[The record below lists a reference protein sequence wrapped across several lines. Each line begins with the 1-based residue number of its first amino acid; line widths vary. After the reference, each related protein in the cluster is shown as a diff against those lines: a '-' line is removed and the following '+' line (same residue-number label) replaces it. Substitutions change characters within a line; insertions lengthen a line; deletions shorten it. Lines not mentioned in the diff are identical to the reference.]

1 VRGGCVTVA
10 NHFPL
15 VEGFMRGPLALL
27 SVFAAVALA
36 TAAPPVVTLPPEIR
50 GDVSAFVVVKPS
62 EVKDADAVK
71 FVPLD
76 AGLSVFPGDLL
87 TDKKVTVVVAAKA
100 GRYRLLAY
108 SGNKDGASEPAITTL
123 VIGGATTPPPVPPVD
138 PPAPIISKL
147 HFMVVRPSGPIAPS
161 TEAAM
166 NLPAWSEVK
175 AAGHTYSDLPFDAL
189 PESAKLK
196 FTGQPLPFLLV
207 WEHKG
212 GQIVLTERPAGKMPT
227 TDTDLRGLLR

>member
-1 VRGGCVTVA
+1 
-10 NHFPL
+10 
-15 VEGFMRGPLALL
+15 MRGPLALL

-36 TAAPPVVTLPPEIR
+36 TASPPVVTLPAEIR
-50 GDVSAFVVVKPS
+50 GDASAFVVVKPS

-108 SGNKDGASEPAITTL
+108 AGNKDGASEPALTTL
-123 VIGGATTPPPVPPVD
+123 VIGGATVPPPVD
-138 PPAPIISKL
+138 PPKDPPVVTPTKL
-147 HFMVVRPSGPIAPS
+147 HFMVVRPNGPIAPS

-166 NLPAWSEVK
+166 NLSAWSEVK

-196 FTGQPLPFLLV
+196 FTGQPLPFLLT

-227 TDTDLRGLLR
+227 TDTDLRGLLK

>member
-1 VRGGCVTVA
+1 MRAC
-10 NHFPL
+10 L
-15 VEGFMRGPLALL
+15 VVLA
-27 SVFAAVALA
+27 ALA
-36 TAAPPVVTLPPEIR
+36 ASAIQAAPPVVTLPAEIR

-123 VIGGATTPPPVPPVD
+123 VIGGATTPPPVDPPKDPPPVTG
-138 PPAPIISKL
+138 KKHYML
-147 HFMVVRPSGPIAPS
+147 VRAGGPIPKWI
-161 TEAAM
+161 EDAM
-166 NLPAWSEVK
+166 NLPAWAEVK
-175 AAGHTYSDLPFDAL
+175 ALGHSVADITLDDVRIPPEVRTKYAGQPTPFMLVWDLVPGKNMLLPDNAPALPF
-189 PESAKLK
+189 
-196 FTGQPLPFLLV
+196 
-207 WEHKG
+207 
-212 GQIVLTERPAGKMPT
+212 PT
-227 TDTDLRGLLR
+227 TNDAIKGLLK